1 MFRSILDY
9 DINIYPLL
17 PQDRSYT
24 ALNMNYSVAGFQ
36 VNCLVINFR
45 KGLLAAIYA
54 GKRISGAL
62 EDERETTFL

>member
-1 MFRSILDY
+1 
-9 DINIYPLL
+9 
-17 PQDRSYT
+17 
-24 ALNMNYSVAGFQ
+24 MNYSVAGFQ